1 MRYVYGI
8 TGAILLGGAAAT
20 LTLNPVGAQTAQ
32 NEPGAVSAI
41 APGGAPM
48 SFANLAERLQPAV
61 VNIST
66 RQSVQVQR
74 RQLPPGFEEFFRRF
88 GGEVAPQGQDQDQDG
103 GTVTQRGG
111 SLGSGFIISADG
123 YIVTNN
129 HVVAPARPDA
139 VVEQITV
146 TLADRTEYEAEVV
159 GRDVAS
165 DIALLKV
172 TPTRALP
179 FVRFAD
185 STRVRVGD
193 WVVAIGNPFG
203 LGGTVTAGIV
213 SALHRNIGAGLYDRY
228 IQTDASINSGNSGGP
243 MFDLNGNVIG
253 IATALISPTGGN
265 VGIGF
270 GIPAEQIR
278 PVVEA
283 LRRGERVR
291 RGYIGVAMQD
301 IDEGVAA
308 ALGIDRNRGVLI
320 RSVTPGGPADR
331 GGVQQGDVVISVAGR
346 PVTPD
351 QSLAYLVA
359 QQPIGTAHPARGHPP
374 GPAAQRQRRRRRAAD
389 RRGAGAAQR
398 HRGGSACRGRHRQAG
413 RGGAVDR
420 PALDPAE
427 PRRRGTGPDPRARP
441 AAADH
446 RREPAR
452 PRRRQCRSEQRRRPE
467 GPPARRRH
475 PVDQPDRHADAGGRR
490 RGRRGG
496 APRGPQHGAAAGPPR
511 QQPARL
517 CRGRAG
523 ARDAGALSGRALAA
537 ATGLRLRPGSEPG
550 ASAPAGARGSAS

>member
-20 LTLNPVGAQTAQ
+20 LSLNPVTAQTAQ
-32 NEPGAVSAI
+32 NEPGTIAAT

-66 RQSVQVQR
+66 RQSVTTQR
-74 RQLPPGFEEFFRRF
+74 RQMPPGFEEFFRRF
-88 GGEVAPQGQDQDQDG
+88 GGEAPNSQDEG
-103 GTVTQRGG
+103 PVTQRGG

-129 HVVAPARPDA
+129 HVVAPARTDA

-165 DIALLKV
+165 DIALLKI
-172 TPTRALP
+172 TPARPLP

-193 WVVAIGNPFG
+193 WVLAIGNPFG

-253 IATALISPTGGN
+253 ISTALISPTGGN

-278 PVVEA
+278 PIVET
-283 LRRGERVR
+283 LRRGEHVR
-291 RGYIGVAMQD
+291 RGYIGVGMQD
-301 IDEGVAA
+301 VDEGVAA
-308 ALGIDRNRGVLI
+308 ALGIDRNRGTLI
-320 RSVTPGGPADR
+320 RSVTPGGPAAR
-331 GGVQQGDVVISVAGR
+331 AGLQPGDVVVSVAGQ

-351 QSLAYLVA
+351 QTLAYIVA
-359 QQPIGTAHPARGHPP
+359 QQAVGARVPIELIRQGQRRNVTVAVAERPSEEELARLNGIEDDSAATDGGGGGKPTAAPESSGQRSTQQSLGVAVEPLTPSMAQRLNIRDASVRGLVVGRVDPNSDAGQKGLQAGDVILSINQQPTTTPEAAASIVDAARRAGRNTVLLQVKRGNNPPAYIGVELARATPAR
-374 GPAAQRQRRRRRAAD
+374 
-389 RRGAGAAQR
+389 
-398 HRGGSACRGRHRQAG
+398 
-413 RGGAVDR
+413 
-420 PALDPAE
+420 
-427 PRRRGTGPDPRARP
+427 
-441 AAADH
+441 
-446 RREPAR
+446 
-452 PRRRQCRSEQRRRPE
+452 
-467 GPPARRRH
+467 
-475 PVDQPDRHADAGGRR
+475 
-490 RGRRGG
+490 
-496 APRGPQHGAAAGPPR
+496 
-511 QQPARL
+511 
-517 CRGRAG
+517 
-523 ARDAGALSGRALAA
+523 
-537 ATGLRLRPGSEPG
+537 
-550 ASAPAGARGSAS
+550 